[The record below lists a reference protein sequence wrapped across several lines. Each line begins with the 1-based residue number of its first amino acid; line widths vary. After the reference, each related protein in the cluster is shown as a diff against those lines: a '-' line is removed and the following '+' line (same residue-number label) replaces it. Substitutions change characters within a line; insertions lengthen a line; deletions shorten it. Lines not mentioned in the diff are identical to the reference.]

1 MADDQVSLT
10 IDDTEITVPKGTLLI
25 RAAEQLQITI
35 PRFCEHPLLE
45 PIAACRQCLVEVEGQ
60 RKPMTA
66 CSTPA
71 ADDMVVRTHLTSEVA
86 REGQEAQL
94 EFLLINHPLDCPMC
108 DKGGECPLQDQ
119 TMAHGPGE
127 SRFIEYKRRYIKPLP
142 ISPLIGLDR
151 ERCVL
156 CARCTRFADEISG
169 DPFIELFE
177 RGALEQV
184 AIYEDE
190 PYLSYFSGNVAQI
203 CPVGALTSTDYRF
216 GARPFDLRAIDG
228 ICNQCSGGCNLRID
242 MRNGRIERQLARTN
256 MATNEMWI
264 SDKCRHAYHYVD
276 HPTRLLE
283 PAARNDLGSVEPT
296 TLVGAVRAAADR
308 LAAALEAGGPGS
320 VGVLTGG
327 NLTDEDAYAVS
338 RFARDVL
345 GTDNVDFR
353 RTVRTDEERPVL
365 QAIAGA
371 PGPTFEAVEHAGV
384 VVLAGLDPEEE
395 APSLYLR
402 LRKAVRRHGQRIVAI
417 GPSLG
422 SVGDIAWRWI
432 RTAPGAEA
440 RILRALSGSGEA
452 PREGSDL
459 ATVASALSEAVDAA
473 AGGPGV
479 VVLAGERLARSPGGL
494 AAAVELATAG
504 DGRAF
509 AWIPRKAGARGAVD
523 AGLLPGL
530 LPGGRALGDP
540 GAVAETWARVPGDA
554 GLDTRGMLAAAAD
567 GQVRALY
574 VIGADPV
581 RDFEDTALARAA
593 LERVDTVIVQDL
605 LTTDTTRY
613 ADVVL
618 PAAAPQERVGSFT
631 TWEGRRQA
639 FPQVVP
645 PAGLCMEDW
654 DLLRQVSRML
664 GDDLGWETAMDVRR
678 EAAPLMAA
686 GQSSHERL
694 RRITSQA
701 PPAVDGADD
710 GHLVV
715 EAVPSLL
722 GRGSML
728 RGADALLATARPVEA
743 WVCADDARSA
753 GVSDGDTVVVA
764 GPSGRIEL
772 PVRITENVAAGCI
785 RLPQNSTDDPLGVLA
800 DPEADATGPVRVRL
814 LARESASAGA

>member
-1 MADDQVSLT
+1 
-10 IDDTEITVPKGTLLI
+10 
-25 RAAEQLQITI
+25 
-35 PRFCEHPLLE
+35 
-45 PIAACRQCLVEVEGQ
+45 
-60 RKPMTA
+60 
-66 CSTPA
+66 
-71 ADDMVVRTHLTSEVA
+71 
-86 REGQEAQL
+86 
-94 EFLLINHPLDCPMC
+94 
-108 DKGGECPLQDQ
+108 
-119 TMAHGPGE
+119 
-127 SRFIEYKRRYIKPLP
+127 
-142 ISPLIGLDR
+142 
-151 ERCVL
+151 
-156 CARCTRFADEISG
+156 
-169 DPFIELFE
+169 
-177 RGALEQV
+177 
-184 AIYEDE
+184 
-190 PYLSYFSGNVAQI
+190 
-203 CPVGALTSTDYRF
+203 
-216 GARPFDLRAIDG
+216 
-228 ICNQCSGGCNLRID
+228 
-242 MRNGRIERQLARTN
+242 

-308 LAAALEAGGPGS
+308 LNAALEAGGPGGI
-320 VGVLTGG
+320 GVLTGG

-353 RTVRTDEERPVL
+353 RTVRTDEELPVL
-365 QAIAGA
+365 QALAGA

-384 VVLAGLDPEEE
+384 VVLVGLDPEEE

-402 LRKAVRRHGQRIVAI
+402 LRKAVRRHGQRIVAV

-422 SVGDIAWRWI
+422 SISGIAWRWI

-440 RILRALSGSGEA
+440 RILRALREMASNSEPVGGDQAGSGEA

-459 ATVASALSEAVDAA
+459 ATVASALGDAVDAA
-473 AGGPGV
+473 TGGPGV
-479 VVLAGERLARSPGGL
+479 VVLAGERLAQSPSGL

-540 GAVAETWARVPGDA
+540 GAVAEAWSRVPSDA
-554 GLDTRGMLAAAAD
+554 GLDTRGMLQAAAD
-567 GQVRALY
+567 GQLRALY
-574 VIGADPV
+574 LIGVDPI
-581 RDFEDTALARAA
+581 RDFEDAALARAA
-593 LERVDTVIVQDL
+593 LDRVDTVIVQDL

-631 TWEGRRQA
+631 TWEGRRQP

-645 PAGLCMEDW
+645 PPALCMEDW

-664 GDDLGWETAMDVRR
+664 GSDLGWETAMDVRR

-686 GQSSHERL
+686 EQSAHERL
-694 RRITSQA
+694 RRIRSQA
-701 PPAVDGADD
+701 PPAVTDGDD

-728 RGADALLATARPVEA
+728 RGADALLATARRAEA
-743 WVCADDARSA
+743 WVCADDARTA
-753 GVSDGDTVVVA
+753 GVADGDTVVVA
-764 GPSGRIEL
+764 GPNGRIEL
-772 PVRITENVAAGCI
+772 PVRVTDDVAAGCV

-800 DPEADATGPVRVRL
+800 DPDAGATGPVRVRL